1 MIQALGRWSSEIYR
15 LYTRAC
21 FEDGLKWAREMADT
35 DVVPME
41 IPGLLERNGIDTEGD
56 GSSALER

>member
-1 MIQALGRWSSEIYR
+1 
-15 LYTRAC
+15 
-21 FEDGLKWAREMADT
+21 MAGT

-56 GSSALER
+56 GSSALEREEGDWAEDGPDD